1 MIKKII
7 CCFFL
12 LSVSCVTYGM
22 ENFLNS
28 PETKELENVVGQG
41 ARNSQMQGEANNVF
55 ITDITHSTS
64 SIPTISTTTT
74 GSTSP
79 VASANSIPNI
89 VINEQ
94 GPKKSTVP
102 NLNLG
107 SSLSPTRAMSSSMRK
122 TSINTS
128 NQLSFNINRAAK
140 TERSARASDGGGQQG
155 DVVVDI
161 NPMKRSVS
169 RFAPSIQDNDLID
182 RLATVEKRYSP
193 SEVWDIVGKANP
205 TLYQFAIDHNLSL
218 DDFLMFAQLK
228 NQFDVSPQA
237 VVDFVKTNKLPDDKK
252 TADWNQPA
260 KYEKIKNRDPQKY
273 EEIVLEIFKAVLDEQ
288 DGQKT
293 PSPLADTHIN
303 LLEDQVASDQK
314 TKKKLWIAIGVKF
327 VIILIGIGGTI
338 WGAYGQAHN
347 PTTAPTNAP
356 TYAPTFA
363 PTFAPV

>member
-1 MIKKII
+1 
-7 CCFFL
+7 
-12 LSVSCVTYGM
+12 M

-28 PETKELENVVGQG
+28 PEIKELENVAGQV
-41 ARNSQMQGEANNVF
+41 ANNPQVQGEARNIFNE
-55 ITDITHSTS
+55 ITHNTPSTSTIPTTTTSSTSPLAASTS
-64 SIPTISTTTT
+64 SIPS
-74 GSTSP
+74 
-79 VASANSIPNI
+79 I
-89 VINEQ
+89 VINDQES
-94 GPKKSTVP
+94 KKSTVP

-107 SSLSPTRAMSSSMRK
+107 SSLAPTRAMSSSMRK

-161 NPMKRSVS
+161 SPMKRSVS
-169 RFAPSIQDNDLID
+169 RLAPSIQDNDLID

-193 SEVWDIVGKANP
+193 AEVWDIVSKANP
-205 TLYQFAIDHNLSL
+205 TLHQFAVDHNLSL

-260 KYEKIKNRDPQKY
+260 KYEKIKNNDPQKY

-303 LLEDQVASDQK
+303 LLEDQVASDQD
-314 TKKKLWIAIGVKF
+314 TKKKLWIAIGVKA
-327 VIILIGIGGTI
+327 VLLLVGVAGSI
-338 WGAYGQAHN
+338 WGIYGQVHN
-347 PTTAPTNAP
+347 PTAAPTNAP